1 MVVFPAFQALDV
13 FGPLD
18 ALNLLS
24 LRTPINL
31 SIIAPTLDPVPTKH
45 DDPLGSYFSQSII
58 PTHDFAN
65 PPKDIDVLMIPG
77 GTGTS
82 NITRFNEVADFVAT
96 FRPEV
101 KYLFTVC
108 VGSAIAAKAGVLD
121 GKKATSNKAG
131 WETVITFGE
140 NVDWIP
146 HARWVE
152 DGDTWTTSGVTAGID
167 GMFSFISSKYGE
179 DVAAGIAMEMEYT
192 REFNSTNDP
201 WAEYHNL

>member
-1 MVVFPAFQALDV
+1 VVYPAFQALDV

-24 LRTPINL
+24 IQTPINL
-31 SIIAPTLDPVPTKH
+31 SIIASTLDPVPTQQ
-45 DDPLGSYFSQSII
+45 DDPMGSYFSQSIV
-58 PTHDFAN
+58 PTHTFAD

-77 GTGTS
+77 GLGNRNT
-82 NITRFNEVADFVAT
+82 TRMTEVANFVAA

-108 VGSAIAAKAGVLD
+108 TGAAIAAKAGVLD
-121 GKKATSNKAG
+121 GKKATSNKNA
-131 WETVITFGE
+131 WEWVKSLGP
-140 NVDWIP
+140 NVDWIA

-167 GMFSFISSKYGE
+167 GMFAFMSEKYGE
-179 DVAAGIAMEMEYT
+179 DMAANIAMQMEYT
-192 REFNSTNDP
+192 RELNSTNDP
-201 WAEYHNL
+201 WADYHNL